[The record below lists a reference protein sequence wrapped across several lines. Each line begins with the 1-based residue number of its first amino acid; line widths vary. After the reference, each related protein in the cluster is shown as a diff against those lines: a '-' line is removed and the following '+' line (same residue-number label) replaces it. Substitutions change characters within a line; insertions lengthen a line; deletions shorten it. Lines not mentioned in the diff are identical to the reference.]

1 MEKWRL
7 LKAKKDFVSS
17 KCAYGDLSF
26 LRTVLDDEDL
36 QHFSLTQLEVLCD
49 IVVRYRSHVDSCC
62 PFETLGQDYIYH
74 KQTGDLIKYDAQNHT
89 AKIVDIDEI
98 KNTAYNSAYNRLT
111 SK

>member
-1 MEKWRL
+1 MEIIKS
-7 LKAKKDFVSS
+7 KKDFVSS

-49 IVVRYRSHVDSCC
+49 IVVRYKSHVDSCC